1 LLPQNYPLR
10 LGAPSYTPPDNRLA
24 VAKLDSRLA
33 PAYSIAQAAHYLRF
47 PVPPVRSWV
56 HAATYEEIVDALAY
70 ERAA

>member
-1 LLPQNYPLR
+1 
-10 LGAPSYTPPDNRLA
+10 

-33 PAYSIAQAAHYLRF
+33 PAYSVAQAANYLEI

-56 HAATYEEIVDALAY
+56 HAATYEKIVDALAY